1 MIQSQVISNSS
12 RNPMNEST
20 INYMRS
26 IYRGIPNLTED
37 RLRQI
42 SDNFIKLYGNNSE
55 ITVNGVRNIQKD
67 AN

>member
-42 SDNFIKLYGNNSE
+42 SDNFIKLYGTNSE